1 MEKIEID
8 IGNTRGITRKI
19 DDLGRVVLPAEFRNE
34 LRLKPKD
41 AVSIFLL
48 DNGFYVKKK

>member
-8 IGNTRGITRKI
+8 IGNTLGLTRKI
-19 DDLGRVVLPAEFRNE
+19 DDLGRIVLPAEFRNE
-34 LRLKPKD
+34 LGLKSKD
-41 AVSIFLL
+41 AVSVYLL